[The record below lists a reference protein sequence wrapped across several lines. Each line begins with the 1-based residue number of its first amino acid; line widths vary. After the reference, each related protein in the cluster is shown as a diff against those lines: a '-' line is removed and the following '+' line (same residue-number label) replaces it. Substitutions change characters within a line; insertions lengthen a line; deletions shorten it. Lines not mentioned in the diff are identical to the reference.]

1 MPVDDT
7 PHINT
12 TRHIDASRVLT
23 PSGWLGPARVALGS
37 DGTIAAIESLP
48 DATSAP
54 DIWLVPGFVDLQV
67 NGIDDV
73 DVATADGDDWD
84 RLDSLLSAQG
94 VTTWCPTLVTMP
106 LATYDAPLARI
117 AAAIGRPEAVR
128 PSIAGVHLEGPFLG
142 AAPGAHPLR
151 HLVAADPVWIDA
163 LPPHV
168 VLMTVAPE
176 QDGVLDA
183 VRLLTARG
191 VRVAVGHTR
200 CTEAEFDDA
209 IGRGATLVTHLF
221 NGMSGVHHR
230 EPGVATFALTSGAFC
245 SLIAD
250 GVHVDP
256 RVLRLAFSALG
267 QERAVLVTDAVAWR
281 AGTVSGIGIE
291 LRDGAPRL
299 PDGTLA
305 GSAVTMDAA
314 IRQCVAAGIPLEH
327 ALRAASENPAA
338 VLGLTDRGRLEP
350 GLRADVV
357 ALTPDLRI
365 AATWVAGR
373 QA

>member
-1 MPVDDT
+1 
-7 PHINT
+7 
-12 TRHIDASRVLT
+12 
-23 PSGWLGPARVALGS
+23 
-37 DGTIAAIESLP
+37 
-48 DATSAP
+48 
-54 DIWLVPGFVDLQV
+54 
-67 NGIDDV
+67 
-73 DVATADGDDWD
+73 
-84 RLDSLLSAQG
+84 
-94 VTTWCPTLVTMP
+94 
-106 LATYDAPLARI
+106 
-117 AAAIGRPEAVR
+117 
-128 PSIAGVHLEGPFLG
+128 
-142 AAPGAHPLR
+142 
-151 HLVAADPVWIDA
+151 
-163 LPPHV
+163 
-168 VLMTVAPE
+168 
-176 QDGVLDA
+176 
-183 VRLLTARG
+183 

-209 IGRGATLVTHLF
+209 IERGATLVTHLF

-230 EPGVATFALTSGAFC
+230 EPGVATFAVTSGAFC

-267 QERAVLVTDAVAWR
+267 PERAVLVTDAVAWR

-314 IRQCVAAGIPLEH
+314 VRQCVAAGIPLEH
-327 ALRAASENPAA
+327 ALRAASENPAT